1 VIMGLA
7 PVLGKDHTIEELLPL
22 FLLLLKDDNH
32 EARLNIICKLD
43 AVNEVIGVDCL
54 AQSLLPAII
63 ELAEDK
69 QWRVRL
75 AIIEHIPLLASQMG
89 VKFFEEQLAKMCIMW
104 LCDSVYTI
112 REAAAENLRKLTE
125 VFGVQWASM
134 YITPQVHELCSHSNY
149 LYRMTAVLAI
159 STLAS
164 SMGRDKLKT
173 MLDAVLSATKDPVP
187 NCRFNACKAI
197 QTIAPVLEPQVLE
210 DQVRPALQALAGDE
224 DTDVKYFATRA
235 LLEVA
240 W

>member
-1 VIMGLA
+1 MAAGR
-7 PVLGKDHTIEELLPL
+7 KEEVGTR
-22 FLLLLKDDNH
+22 KGGGGGG
-32 EARLNIICKLD
+32 ETR
-43 AVNEVIGVDCL
+43 
-54 AQSLLPAII
+54 AI
-63 ELAEDK
+63 
-69 QWRVRL
+69 
-75 AIIEHIPLLASQMG
+75 S
-89 VKFFEEQLAKMCIMW
+89 
-104 LCDSVYTI
+104 
-112 REAAAENLRKLTE
+112 
-125 VFGVQWASM
+125 
-134 YITPQVHELCSHSNY
+134 
-149 LYRMTAVLAI
+149 MTAVLAI